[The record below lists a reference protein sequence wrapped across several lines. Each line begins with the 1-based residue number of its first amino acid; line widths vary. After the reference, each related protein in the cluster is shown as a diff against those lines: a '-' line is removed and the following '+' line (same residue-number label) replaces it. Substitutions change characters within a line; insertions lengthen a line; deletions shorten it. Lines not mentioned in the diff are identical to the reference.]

1 MSSSASHWT
10 RRRALALPL
19 AATFVATGATPSRA
33 ARVITDAL
41 GRTVELPGP
50 ARRIVVAFYLEEF
63 TAIAGAAGWE
73 QAVGFR
79 KHQWAVNRAKTYRRF
94 AAAIPR
100 LDALPDVG
108 AGEEKLLI
116 AEKVLAE
123 KPDLIIAP
131 PWALG
136 ANRAE
141 FAPLE
146 ASGIPFIV
154 VDYNAQTLDK
164 HVASTL
170 AIGQAVGAEDRAQ
183 ALADLYR
190 AKMADILARAKS
202 ANRKPKTY
210 IEIGWLG
217 AGEFGSTYK
226 NTMWGRLL
234 DMIGADNVANAAMP
248 AASGFQ
254 PIAPEAILAARPE
267 HIFITGSSWA
277 GRPNAVQLGYDVD
290 LATARATLKPYLAR
304 PGWADLPAVKDG
316 NVYTV
321 EHSLIRSLTDW
332 ISLQFIAKQLYPA
345 EFADVDPVAS
355 LRDFHARF
363 LPVAFAGTWMARL
376 AE

>member
-10 RRRALALPL
+10 RRRALALPF
-19 AATFVATGATPSRA
+19 AATFLATSAAPTRA

-73 QAVGFR
+73 QAVGLR

-116 AEKVLAE
+116 V
-123 KPDLIIAP
+123 P

-141 FAPLE
+141 FPPLD

-164 HVASTL
+164 RVAS
-170 AIGQAVGAEDRAQ
+170 IG
-183 ALADLYR
+183 
-190 AKMADILARAKS
+190 
-202 ANRKPKTY
+202 
-210 IEIGWLG
+210 
-217 AGEFGSTYK
+217 
-226 NTMWGRLL
+226 
-234 DMIGADNVANAAMP
+234 
-248 AASGFQ
+248 
-254 PIAPEAILAARPE
+254 
-267 HIFITGSSWA
+267 
-277 GRPNAVQLGYDVD
+277 
-290 LATARATLKPYLAR
+290 
-304 PGWADLPAVKDG
+304 
-316 NVYTV
+316 
-321 EHSLIRSLTDW
+321 SLTDW
-332 ISLQFIAKQLYPA
+332 ISLQFIAKQLYPS

-363 LPVAFAGTWMARL
+363 LPVAFEGTWMARL